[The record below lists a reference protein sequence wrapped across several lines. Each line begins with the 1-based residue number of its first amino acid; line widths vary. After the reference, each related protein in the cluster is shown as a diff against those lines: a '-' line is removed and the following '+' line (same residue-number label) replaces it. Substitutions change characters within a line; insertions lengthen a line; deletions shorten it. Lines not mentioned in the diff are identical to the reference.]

1 MSVNRDEELAAAW
14 LCGQGRT
21 VRHMR
26 NGEDPPDLVVDGNPA
41 VEVTTIASYA
51 YRTLWD
57 FMKGVRR
64 SLGNA
69 ERARGYFIAI
79 SSEDEALLQGQDRQK
94 IGAVKRTLKWYA
106 KLALRNHY
114 ANPDARLCGP
124 EEAIDFIPRNGR
136 IKLPY
141 GVEIRIIAP
150 IIDNPNNVKY
160 EVGAFGGGGAI
171 WLVPHLIHKVQSAV
185 HKKTNNNAIQQRAR
199 HYKEWWLVVTDPH
212 HAERL
217 DDREVRTIADAIH
230 YAEPWRRIF
239 LASTTSDRLGRVIE
253 LTAHD
258 QM

>member
-1 MSVNRDEELAAAW
+1 MSVNRDEELTAAW

-21 VRHMR
+21 VRHLR
-26 NGEDPPDLVVDGNPA
+26 NGEDPPDLVVDGHVA

-51 YRTLWD
+51 SVTLRD
-57 FMKGVRR
+57 FMNKVCQG
-64 SLGNA
+64 LGTA
-69 ERARGYFIAI
+69 EDGRGYFIAI
-79 SSEDEALLQGQDRQK
+79 SSEDEALLQGRDRQK

-114 ANPDARLCGP
+114 ANLDARLCGP

-160 EVGAFGGGGAI
+160 AVGAFGGGGAK

-185 HKKTNNNAIQQRAR
+185 HKKTNNSAIQQRAR

-212 HAERL
+212 YAEIL

-239 LASTTSDRLGRVIE
+239 LASTTSDRLDRVID
-253 LTAHD
+253 LTEMRA
-258 QM
+258 